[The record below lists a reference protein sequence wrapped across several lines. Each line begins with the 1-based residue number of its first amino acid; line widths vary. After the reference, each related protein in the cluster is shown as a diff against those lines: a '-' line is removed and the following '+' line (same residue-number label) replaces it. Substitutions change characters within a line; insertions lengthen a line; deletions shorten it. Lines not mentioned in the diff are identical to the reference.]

1 MPVIII
7 DDLVDFSDA
16 TEPEMLEF
24 WKGHVKL
31 QIQTVN
37 KN

>member
-16 TEPEMLEF
+16 TKPEMLEF
-24 WKGHVKL
+24 LKGHVKL